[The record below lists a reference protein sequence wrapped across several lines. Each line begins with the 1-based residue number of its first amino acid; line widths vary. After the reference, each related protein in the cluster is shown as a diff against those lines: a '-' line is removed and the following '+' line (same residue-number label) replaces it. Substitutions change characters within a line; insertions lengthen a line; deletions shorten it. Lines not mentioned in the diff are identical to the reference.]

1 MRRRSGRRSGRE
13 RGRGGCGRGESGMG
27 WGRSGGRGGA
37 KPGRECL
44 QLKKKHRSFSHLW
57 LAPHFLSRPSCQ
69 VPHPHLPHLLPPL
82 LKPRHLPTSIISRW
96 ASLPS
101 QPSPHPAPCPPPR
114 PARLHP
120 SCLLRCS
127 GGCAAPVGPLSLD
140 RGYPTSFQE
149 LDLFQASTGFVI
161 HSLVNIQ

>member
-1 MRRRSGRRSGRE
+1 MVRWRRRMRRRSGRRSGRE

-57 LAPHFLSRPSCQ
+57 LAPHFLTRPPCH
-69 VPHPHLPHLLPPL
+69 VPRPRLPYLLPPL
-82 LKPRHLPTSIISRW
+82 LTPRHLLRSFISRW

-101 QPSPHPAPCPPPR
+101 LPSLHHAPCPTPNPSPR
-114 PARLHP
+114 PASLHRAA
-120 SCLLRCS
+120 SS
-127 GGCAAPVGPLSLD
+127 GAPVDVPVLWVPCPRIED
-140 RGYPTSFQE
+140 TQDTSSQE
-149 LDLFQASTGFVI
+149 LDFF
-161 HSLVNIQ
+161 

>member
-1 MRRRSGRRSGRE
+1 MVRWRRRMRRRSGRRSGRE

-57 LAPHFLSRPSCQ
+57 LAPHFLTRPPCH
-69 VPHPHLPHLLPPL
+69 VPRPRLPYLLPPL
-82 LKPRHLPTSIISRW
+82 LTPRHLLRSFISRW
-96 ASLPS
+96 ASLLS
-101 QPSPHPAPCPPPR
+101 QSTLHSAPRPTPDPPPCPAWLR
-114 PARLHP
+114 P

-127 GGCAAPVGPLSLD
+127 GGCAGPVGPPSQD
-140 RGYPTSFQE
+140 RANPRYVFSR
-149 LDLFQASTGFVI
+149 TGFV
-161 HSLVNIQ
+161 